1 MFRSVPMI
9 KILGLTTALAS
20 VGACTKTNFDWDMR
34 KPGVTLDT
42 SDAAQAVT
50 GNRPT
55 ADARGVISYPTYQ
68 VAVAQR
74 GDTVSSVA
82 TRVGV
87 NPNELASF
95 NALKPQDPL
104 RVGEVLALPRRVA
117 TAGLAP
123 LPGGQTQG
131 AIIGGPIQ
139 TQGIDVTT
147 IASGAIDKAAGS
159 PTAKPAG
166 WQTGAQPVSN
176 APGVEP
182 VRHQV
187 ARGETAFTIARTYNI
202 SARSLAD
209 WNGLNADMAVRE
221 GQFLMIPVAQQAAAK
236 PAAAPVVTQP
246 GTGTPTP
253 LPPSAKTPLPAQD
266 EAAASTAKPQGTPES
281 PDLGSQRTAVSAAK
295 FAMPV
300 SGQIIRGY
308 VKKKNDGVDI
318 AARAGTPVQA
328 AADGTVAA
336 ITKDTDQVPILVIKH
351 ADGILTVYAGIDA
364 VTVAKGAR
372 VTRGQT
378 IAKVRSADPAFLHF
392 EVRKGFDSVDPM
404 PYLQ

>member
-1 MFRSVPMI
+1 MFRSLPMI
-9 KILGLTTALAS
+9 KILGMTAALAS
-20 VGACTKTNFDWDMR
+20 IGACTKPNFDWDMR

-42 SDAAQAVT
+42 SEAAQAVT
-50 GNRPT
+50 ANRPT
-55 ADARGVISYPTYQ
+55 ADERGVISYPTYQ
-68 VAVAQR
+68 VAVARR
-74 GDTVSSVA
+74 GDTVSSVGA
-82 TRVGV
+82 RIGV

-117 TAGLAP
+117 AATAP
-123 LPGGQTQG
+123 LPGGQIQG

-147 IASGAIDKAAGS
+147 IASGAINKASGTTA
-159 PTAKPAG
+159 AKPAG
-166 WQTGAQPVSN
+166 WQTGAQAATT

-187 ARGETAFTIARTYNI
+187 SRGETAFTIARTYNI

-209 WNGLNADMAVRE
+209 WNGLDADMSVRE
-221 GQFLMIPVAQQAAAK
+221 GQFLMIPVAQSAAK
-236 PAAAPVVTQP
+236 PAAPVVTPP
-246 GTGTPTP
+246 GAGSPTP
-253 LPPSAKTPLPAQD
+253 LPPSAKAPLPAQD
-266 EAAASTAKPQGTPES
+266 EAAASTAKPQGTPTS

-300 SGQIIRGY
+300 DGQIIRGY

-318 AARAGTPVQA
+318 AARAGTPVRA
-328 AADGTVAA
+328 ASDGTVAA

-364 VTVAKGAR
+364 VTVAKGAK

>member
-1 MFRSVPMI
+1 MFRSLPMI

-20 VGACTKTNFDWDMR
+20 VGACTKSNFDWDMR

-42 SDAAQAVT
+42 SEAALGVT

-82 TRVGV
+82 ARVGV
-87 NPNELASF
+87 NPSELASF

-117 TAGLAP
+117 DAGVLTP
-123 LPGGQTQG
+123 LPGGQVTG
-131 AIIGGPIQ
+131 AIVGGPIQ

-147 IASGAIDKAAGS
+147 IASGAIDKASGGAG
-159 PTAKPAG
+159 AKPAG

-221 GQFLMIPVAQQAAAK
+221 GQFLMIPVAQPAAK

-246 GTGTPTP
+246 GAGTPTP
-253 LPPSAKTPLPAQD
+253 LPPSAKAPLPAQD
-266 EAAASTAKPQGTPES
+266 EAAASTAKPAGTPTS

-300 SGQIIRGY
+300 NGQIIRGY

-318 AARAGTPVQA
+318 AARAGTAVQA